1 MDCSPPGSSIHW
13 DSPRKKYWSG
23 LPSPPPHLVP
33 IHQCKRKPFIIRTL
47 EPDLKDRAAM
57 GRFAREEDT
66 ITGTTERI
74 SGEEMKGE
82 SDSSREKVHPGA
94 REPQLLSPHAATPE
108 ARVPRTCDSQQEK
121 PPRWKAT
128 TREGM
133 HTTKTQ
139 HNQKKKKRRLEWALT
154 WKEKDT
160 SVMRSLQIRLKE
172 PESGPSHLQAELA
185 AFHSNK
191 SSNRRKCT

>member
-13 DSPRKKYWSG
+13 DSPGKKYWSG

-108 ARVPRTCDSQQEK
+108 ARVPRTCDLQQEK
-121 PPRWKAT
+121 PPRWKACT
-128 TREGM
+128 PQLGKACTQQRPSTIRKRKREGW
-133 HTTKTQ
+133 
-139 HNQKKKKRRLEWALT
+139 NELWLGRKRTLVLWGAS
-154 WKEKDT
+154 K
-160 SVMRSLQIRLKE
+160 
-172 PESGPSHLQAELA
+172 
-185 AFHSNK
+185 
-191 SSNRRKCT
+191 